1 MADVSVEAR
10 ERMKTE
16 YIREDRTVEGWYIET
31 HYTPC
36 KGIADAN
43 GYLRVLV
50 DEEGYDTETRILHET
65 LNGIG
70 WVKSAALSANN
81 QERAEAVPLKVTGKW
96 ESCRVADYNQGWNDA
111 LAATSTTPQAPT
123 AEPLISKEW
132 LAEKLAA
139 CHDDAIG
146 ASQPKRPCDTPP
158 GCNAGNCLRCGEVKP
173 TAEPVDPAYPFYELK
188 FIMRVLSHK
197 GGAPKQDWDTAYG
210 MAREI
215 FSRWHKD
222 RQSTAE
228 GQTKQ
233 GRAADGA
240 VSDTRDFLTRFV
252 QFASESNDH
261 TLDSFYRG
269 INRLAN
275 EAHKI
280 IATQPPSASPVAV
293 PKPSDDE
300 FLCQAWGET
309 DLPCVA
315 IVKGMDAVHRFL
327 IDQWLNEENAHD
339 WPEIKEDLKTRLDED
354 KRWDA
359 EFEIGGISVTKV
371 WEVAATQPALPDAGL
386 DSQKREYLQPADL
399 GDLMR
404 FQETTDDSEG
414 YDIGKPAIKR
424 LAELGVVQSHGFG
437 KYSMTAFGHFA
448 LEHMFCQ
455 NPRLPL
461 ITNDDRDVAAIATSK
476 ATS

>member
-81 QERAEAVPLKVTGKW
+81 QERAEAVPIAYLKAQTSSL
-96 ESCRVADYNQGWNDA
+96 EWNGYAVCDPRDPNA
-111 LAATSTTPQAPT
+111 IPVVAATPHP
-123 AEPLISKEW
+123 
-132 LAEKLAA
+132 
-139 CHDDAIG
+139 
-146 ASQPKRPCDTPP
+146 
-158 GCNAGNCLRCGEVKP
+158 P

-228 GQTKQ
+228 GQPKQ
-233 GRAADGA
+233 GRAADGV
-240 VSDTRDFLTRFV
+240 VSDEQLMRVIVNACDSLHITRVHELGGKTRTIMEDAGLLEIARAV
-252 QFASESNDH
+252 
-261 TLDSFYRG
+261 
-269 INRLAN
+269 LA
-275 EAHKI
+275 I
-280 IATQPPSASPVAV
+280 QPPSASPVAV
-293 PKPSDDE
+293 PDMP
-300 FLCQAWGET
+300 
-309 DLPCVA
+309 DL
-315 IVKGMDAVHRFL
+315 
-327 IDQWLNEENAHD
+327 QWLHL
-339 WPEIKEDLKTRLDED
+339 PEIFAKFIDYAKDPT
-354 KRWDA
+354 DA
-359 EFEIGGISVTKV
+359 NAQRIIT
-371 WEVAATQPALPDAGL
+371 AA
-386 DSQKREYLQPADL
+386 
-399 GDLMR
+399 
-404 FQETTDDSEG
+404 SE
-414 YDIGKPAIKR
+414 R
-424 LAELGVVQSHGFG
+424 
-437 KYSMTAFGHFA
+437 
-448 LEHMFCQ
+448 
-455 NPRLPL
+455 
-461 ITNDDRDVAAIATSK
+461 IATSK

>member
-81 QERAEAVPLKVTGKW
+81 QERAAGTAGPLPAAFECLDNLDQEVDGGWSEAARHDLRKLRPLLRMIEMEG
-96 ESCRVADYNQGWNDA
+96 
-111 LAATSTTPQAPT
+111 LAATSTKPADEVIDMALCEAHALVLREGQPYTFRRVGDCEKCAKMSADAKEAYGEVEHVEAAKHVCTPQP
-123 AEPLISKEW
+123 
-132 LAEKLAA
+132 
-139 CHDDAIG
+139 
-146 ASQPKRPCDTPP
+146 
-158 GCNAGNCLRCGEVKP
+158 P

-240 VSDTRDFLTRFV
+240 VRPALLIEAEKKSL
-252 QFASESNDH
+252 QKFAEDVWADLQTIELGGYS
-261 TLDSFYRG
+261 G
-269 INRLAN
+269 INRPFWLAWKFTEVIEKYGYRDVGLHHSKNALDEAYQRGKN
-275 EAHKI
+275 E
-280 IATQPPSASPVAV
+280 ATQPPSASPVAV
-293 PKPSDDE
+293 PEMDLDLARAMCRSAGISLVSQE
-300 FLCQAWGET
+300 F
-309 DLPCVA
+309 
-315 IVKGMDAVHRFL
+315 IINF
-327 IDQWLNEENAHD
+327 
-339 WPEIKEDLKTRLDED
+339 
-354 KRWDA
+354 A
-359 EFEIGGISVTKV
+359 EFYQDWLKGYFALPRLAELDMKACFES
-371 WEVAATQPALPDAGL
+371 WQRFDPDSATQPALPDAGL
-386 DSQKREYLQPADL
+386 DSQKDA
-399 GDLMR
+399 
-404 FQETTDDSEG
+404 S
-414 YDIGKPAIKR
+414 
-424 LAELGVVQSHGFG
+424 
-437 KYSMTAFGHFA
+437 
-448 LEHMFCQ
+448 
-455 NPRLPL
+455 
-461 ITNDDRDVAAIATSK
+461 
-476 ATS
+476 

>member
-81 QERAEAVPLKVTGKW
+81 QERAEAVAPEIIEKLAKKVGMGFYKN
-96 ESCRVADYNQGWNDA
+96 RADLSDYSVTFTRDNLQEFCGEL

-228 GQTKQ
+228 GQPNRDWDHIDDVLPVIELMRSGKWVWDENM
-233 GRAADGA
+233 RCKY
-240 VSDTRDFLTRFV
+240 VEVRIDTRD
-252 QFASESNDH
+252 
-261 TLDSFYRG
+261 G
-269 INRLAN
+269 GC
-275 EAHKI
+275 I
-280 IATQPPSASPVAV
+280 I
-293 PKPSDDE
+293 KD
-300 FLCQAWGET
+300 
-309 DLPCVA
+309 
-315 IVKGMDAVHRFL
+315 R
-327 IDQWLNEENAHD
+327 HD
-339 WPEIKEDLKTRLDED
+339 VRITP
-354 KRWDA
+354 
-359 EFEIGGISVTKV
+359 
-371 WEVAATQPALPDAGL
+371 
-386 DSQKREYLQPADL
+386 
-399 GDLMR
+399 
-404 FQETTDDSEG
+404 
-414 YDIGKPAIKR
+414 
-424 LAELGVVQSHGFG
+424 AELVKQFDGRGGLSWTEYDEIF
-437 KYSMTAFGHFA
+437 S
-448 LEHMFCQ
+448 
-455 NPRLPL
+455 PP
-461 ITNDDRDVAAIATSK
+461 IAKQQEPS
-476 ATS
+476 

>member
-16 YIREDRTVEGWYIET
+16 HIREDRTVEGWYIET

-228 GQTKQ
+228 GQPNRDWDHIDDVLPVIELMRSGKWVWDENM
-233 GRAADGA
+233 RCKY
-240 VSDTRDFLTRFV
+240 VEVRIDTRD
-252 QFASESNDH
+252 
-261 TLDSFYRG
+261 G
-269 INRLAN
+269 GC
-275 EAHKI
+275 I
-280 IATQPPSASPVAV
+280 I
-293 PKPSDDE
+293 KD
-300 FLCQAWGET
+300 
-309 DLPCVA
+309 
-315 IVKGMDAVHRFL
+315 R
-327 IDQWLNEENAHD
+327 HD
-339 WPEIKEDLKTRLDED
+339 VRITP
-354 KRWDA
+354 
-359 EFEIGGISVTKV
+359 
-371 WEVAATQPALPDAGL
+371 
-386 DSQKREYLQPADL
+386 
-399 GDLMR
+399 
-404 FQETTDDSEG
+404 
-414 YDIGKPAIKR
+414 
-424 LAELGVVQSHGFG
+424 AELVKQFDGRGGLSWTEYDEIF
-437 KYSMTAFGHFA
+437 S
-448 LEHMFCQ
+448 
-455 NPRLPL
+455 PP
-461 ITNDDRDVAAIATSK
+461 IAKQQEPS
-476 ATS
+476 